1 MPDPSNYTRRRFLRW
16 SIAIIAIALCIAGYL
31 LWTSIRYPKNY
42 YSEEQIAPFLTATEL
57 ELFSVHPSLMDYG
70 DDPFAPDAPEP
81 KPLKTPFGDL
91 HGYPVLGICKITA
104 PDELAVVRKALNS
117 LDVAGLHW
125 GGAIAA
131 CFDPRH
137 GVRIRSG
144 GITRDL
150 LICYE
155 CSQVQIFRGDTR
167 EGDIYFALSDGTQPP
182 TPDGLNAILTSHAI
196 ELPKQPKH

>member
-1 MPDPSNYTRRRFLRW
+1 MPDPINHKRRRFLRW
-16 SIAIIAIALCIAGYL
+16 TITIIALAVCVTVYL
-31 LWTSIRYPKNY
+31 VCMGIRYPKNH
-42 YSEEQIAPFLTATEL
+42 YSEDQLAPFLTAVEV
-57 ELFSVHPSLMDYG
+57 ELFSVHPSLVDYG

-81 KPLKTPFGDL
+81 KPLKTAFGDL

-104 PDELAVVRKALNS
+104 SDELAVVRKAVSS
-117 LDVAGLHW
+117 LDAAGHRW

-144 GITRDL
+144 GMTYDL

-167 EGDIYFALSDGTQPP
+167 EGDIYFALSDDTSSPSP
-182 TPDGLNAILTSHAI
+182 EALNRILTSHAI
-196 ELPKQPKH
+196 ALPKQPKH